1 MQSNSTHLCTSIH
14 LGTFNVNGKV
24 PSQDLSP
31 WVLHRPHSQTPQ
43 PVEDIPGA
51 QEKDQMQASGSSS
64 PSQPLS
70 PLRTIFQHGAT
81 DVSYLYD
88 PSLTLEK

>member
-31 WVLHRPHSQTPQ
+31 WVLRRPQSQTPQ
-43 PVEDIPGA
+43 PVEDIPVL
-51 QEKDQMQASGSSS
+51 QEKGKMQAPGSSS

-70 PLRTIFQHGAT
+70 PLRALFQHGAT
-81 DVSYLYD
+81 GVSHFHDL
-88 PSLTLEK
+88 SLTLFH